1 MENNSS
7 ELSKGGKVKGWFIP
21 FLVVL
26 VFLACLSYVI
36 TYDLIK
42 PIAWSSLLA
51 FLVYPLYRYVNEDV
65 FHSRHANIVAA
76 IVTVLLIF
84 VIVVPAV
91 MAGFVTAREG
101 IKLYIDIAEYMRTIN
116 WDNINLLSL
125 VFPEFMI
132 DYFGPLLEKFTISP
146 DFLQQT
152 GRWLA
157 STIGSVSR
165 DFLGNAI
172 SIVLQLVVIAV
183 ATFFLLRDGH
193 YILEF
198 VKDITPL
205 SDNEKDA
212 FYARAR
218 RILQSVVYGIV
229 LTAIIQG
236 ILGGLGWYYVGLPAP
251 LLFGA
256 LMAFL
261 AVFPIIGTPL
271 VWIPGSVYLFYSGDW
286 KGALILFIWGAV
298 IVSLVDNLIRPLIVS
313 EGSKIHI
320 LIIFI
325 GVVGG
330 LTAWGFIGLFL
341 GPLVVS
347 LFMFML
353 DNYRKEWKNNYIE
366 AIHNNSNHDTEERDK

>member
-1 MENNSS
+1 MNSYESANNC
-7 ELSKGGKVKGWFIP
+7 KVKGWFMP

-26 VFLACLSYVI
+26 VFLSFL
-36 TYDLIK
+36 TYIISIDLIK
-42 PIAWSSLLA
+42 PLAWSCLLA
-51 FLVYPLYRYVNEDV
+51 FLVYPLYRLFYEDL
-65 FHSRHANIVAA
+65 FNSRHSNIVAA
-76 IVTVLLIF
+76 AVTLLLIF

-91 MAGFVTAREG
+91 MAAFVTAKEG
-101 IKLYIDIAEYMRTIN
+101 IRLYIDIADYMKTIN
-116 WDNINLLSL
+116 WDNINLLRL
-125 VFPEFMI
+125 VFPDFMI
-132 DYFGPLLEKFTISP
+132 DYFGPFFGKFTVSS

-157 STIGSVSR
+157 SSIGSVSR

-172 SIVLQLVVIAV
+172 NIVLQLVVIAV

-205 SDNEKDA
+205 SDEEKDA

-271 VWIPGSVYLFYSGDW
+271 VWIPGSAYLFYSGDW
-286 KGALILFIWGAV
+286 KGALILFLWGAF
-298 IVSLVDNLIRPLIVS
+298 IVSLIDNLIRPLIVS

-353 DNYRKEWKNNYIE
+353 DNYRKEWKNNYME
-366 AIHNNSNHDTEERDK
+366 VIHNNSNQDAGERNR

>member
-1 MENNSS
+1 
-7 ELSKGGKVKGWFIP
+7 
-21 FLVVL
+21 
-26 VFLACLSYVI
+26 
-36 TYDLIK
+36 
-42 PIAWSSLLA
+42 
-51 FLVYPLYRYVNEDV
+51 
-65 FHSRHANIVAA
+65 
-76 IVTVLLIF
+76 
-84 VIVVPAV
+84 
-91 MAGFVTAREG
+91 
-101 IKLYIDIAEYMRTIN
+101 
-116 WDNINLLSL
+116 
-125 VFPEFMI
+125 
-132 DYFGPLLEKFTISP
+132 
-146 DFLQQT
+146 
-152 GRWLA
+152 
-157 STIGSVSR
+157 
-165 DFLGNAI
+165 
-172 SIVLQLVVIAV
+172 
-183 ATFFLLRDGH
+183 
-193 YILEF
+193 
-198 VKDITPL
+198 
-205 SDNEKDA
+205 
-212 FYARAR
+212 
-218 RILQSVVYGIV
+218 
-229 LTAIIQG
+229 
-236 ILGGLGWYYVGLPAP
+236 LPAP

-298 IVSLVDNLIRPLIVS
+298 IVSLIDNLIRPLIVS